1 MTHDETV
8 ALAVVA
14 VCHASRLDAL
24 EAECAALRAALAVER
39 QQRMDAHDYA
49 SRCMEP
55 TS

>member
-24 EAECAALRAALAVER
+24 EAECAALRAELVLER
-39 QQRMDAHDYA
+39 QQRMAADDFR

>member
-1 MTHDETV
+1 MTHDEMV

-49 SRCMEP
+49 LRCMEP

>member
-8 ALAVVA
+8 ALATVA
-14 VCHASRLDAL
+14 VCHANRLDAL

-39 QQRMDAHDYA
+39 RERMDADDYR
-49 SRCMEP
+49 SHCMEP